1 MHRGIPAPI
10 PKLGLIDPPIETEV
24 VSFAGKE
31 AADFFR

>member
-10 PKLGLIDPPIETEV
+10 LKLGFIGPPIETEV
-24 VSFAGKE
+24 VSFASKE